1 MNTASKIYESVLKI
15 QNENNNVNILPM
27 KAVGRKQKS
36 TVDNLNILNS
46 IIENQKENQS
56 KRYL

>member
-15 QNENNNVNILPM
+15 QNENNNVNIVPM

-36 TVDNLNILNS
+36 TVDSLNILNS

>member
-1 MNTASKIYESVLKI
+1 MITASKIYESVLKI

-27 KAVGRKQKS
+27 KAAGRKQKS

>member
-27 KAVGRKQKS
+27 KAAGRKQKS

>member
-27 KAVGRKQKS
+27 KAVGRKQRK
-36 TVDNLNILNS
+36 
-46 IIENQKENQS
+46 S
-56 KRYL
+56 KRKSK

>member
-15 QNENNNVNILPM
+15 QKENNNVNILPM